1 MLGNAAEIEHML
13 TLQYLY
19 AGYSVRPRYRAS
31 LVGDVR
37 SDEGRAQSLSQVA
50 VEEMIHL
57 SKVNQLRVELGGSP
71 HFGRADFPFQSP
83 YYPFQLEL
91 EPLSRN
97 SIAKYIFV
105 EAPPQAD
112 IERDERLAG
121 EIREVLKRLGPSK
134 PRGSLYRN
142 IRSLLFELEA
152 EAGVERVQAWV
163 RIIDGIIHEGE
174 DDHFHFFLDLFHGA
188 PKLFDNVN
196 DAWSNDPPNDPA
208 APLVRVD
215 TSSESDASI
224 LALANLANQVYWCTL
239 LLLEAGY
246 TARQRRLLRRAAVDL
261 MTPVLDILG
270 LELAKRKRGLPF
282 DPPRL
287 DAARERSAP
296 SDVLRRALELLD
308 QALTAS
314 ATGGGSVP
322 ATIGRSLAGMR
333 NTVRDVLGAPKRVVV
348 IGAGPA
354 GLAAAWALAGK
365 GLDVRVV
372 HPGKVTGGKA
382 ESFWTGSRS
391 TEHGVHG
398 WWPGYVNF
406 DRMLRDA
413 GVDLEADLAHANGT
427 GVLSRD
433 GALDFVRRTRAWL
446 PFPWFLLVYA
456 WRPKLYPVRHLFSLL
471 RFAVHLLAFDHAR
484 DYELYD
490 RQTLDELA
498 RNLRVNDTIR
508 QALVAPFAPLFDYA
522 TATEVSAASILSAM
536 QFYLL
541 PSQDSI
547 VPRWS
552 RGLPDYKIF
561 KPLERALQAR
571 GVVFEPCAE
580 VMAIDVGEEGVTSA
594 TVRRF
599 DVPGVP
605 AAGAGQTLVA
615 SIPLSDVPASG
626 FVNYDD
632 VRSGA
637 RLLIGRVDQRL
648 KVYPAVCTHEQGHLR
663 VCPDGLFEC
672 DKHRARYR
680 ADGSVE
686 RGLASRPLSMERFEL
701 QGSTLHVFGTPSH
714 TILCEHVVIATDV
727 RNAAALLNQEPLRE
741 RAPRLCEDVSRLT
754 VTSVVV
760 VRFWFQRGT
769 RTPGPQTIVLPF
781 GKFADVYFDLGQI
794 DGSYDGEGV
803 VIELHSSDPGN
814 NWSEQTDD
822 QIVEGAFEDLRK
834 LSASFQRSALVAA
847 PNYEIRRHK
856 EVFTLYAPNQ
866 HRFRPRA
873 ATPIPGLHLAGDWT
887 QADSAVWMMERG
899 VVSGL
904 RAANGV
910 LRAHQLPSVELLA
923 APDGNLVR
931 RLARRIARTLLGR
944 SSRSGTPERL
954 NDGGRTER
962 ST

>member
-1 MLGNAAEIEHML
+1 
-13 TLQYLY
+13 
-19 AGYSVRPRYRAS
+19 
-31 LVGDVR
+31 
-37 SDEGRAQSLSQVA
+37 
-50 VEEMIHL
+50 
-57 SKVNQLRVELGGSP
+57 VNQLRVELGGSP

-83 YYPFQLEL
+83 FYPFRLEL

-97 SIAKYIFV
+97 SIAKYVFV

-121 EIREVLKRLGPSK
+121 EIREVLNRLGPSK

-142 IRSLLFELEA
+142 IRSLLFELKA
-152 EAGVERVQAWV
+152 EAGIERVQAWV
-163 RIIDGIIHEGE
+163 KIIDDIIHEGE
-174 DDHFHFFLDLFHGA
+174 DDHFRFFLDLFHGA
-188 PKLFDNVN
+188 PKLFGAN

-215 TSSESDASI
+215 TSSESDPSI
-224 LALANLANQVYWCTL
+224 LALANVANQVYWCTL
-239 LLLEAGY
+239 LLLEAAYGD
-246 TARQRRLLRRAAVDL
+246 RQRVLLRRAAVDL
-261 MTPVLDILG
+261 MTLVLDTLG
-270 LELAKRKRGLPF
+270 LELAARNRGLPF
-282 DPPRL
+282 DRPQPDAVREGSATSHGLRL
-287 DAARERSAP
+287 
-296 SDVLRRALELLD
+296 ALELLD
-308 QALTAS
+308 QAL
-314 ATGGGSVP
+314 ATIATQGSGVP
-322 ATIGRSLAGMR
+322 ATIGRSLASVR
-333 NTVRDVLGAPKRVVV
+333 NSVCDVLGAPKRVVV

-484 DYELYD
+484 DYEQYD
-490 RQTLDELA
+490 SQTLDQLA
-498 RNLRVNDTIR
+498 RNLRVHDTIR
-508 QALVAPFAPLFDYA
+508 QSLVAPFAPLFDYA

-561 KPLERALQAR
+561 EPLKRALEAR
-571 GVVFEPCAE
+571 GVVFERSAE
-580 VMAIDVGEEGVTSA
+580 VMAIGVGEEGVTSA
-594 TVRRF
+594 TVRSF
-599 DVPGVP
+599 DVP
-605 AAGAGQTLVA
+605 AAGAGETLVA
-615 SIPLSDVPASG
+615 RIPVSDVPASG

-637 RLLIGRVDQRL
+637 RLLIGRIDQRL
-648 KVYPAVCTHEQGHLR
+648 KVYQAVCTHEQGHLR

-686 RGLASRPLSMERFEL
+686 RGLASQPLPVERVEL

-714 TILCEHVVIATDV
+714 TIPCEHVVIATDV
-727 RNAAALLNQEPLRE
+727 RKAAALLNQGPLQK
-741 RAPRLCEDVSRLT
+741 RAPRLCEDVSKLT

-760 VRFWFQRGT
+760 VRFWLQGGT

-781 GKFADVYFDLGQI
+781 GEFADVYFDLGQI

-803 VIELHSSDPGN
+803 VIELHSSDPGGI
-814 NWSEQTDD
+814 WSERTDE
-822 QIVEGAFEDLRK
+822 QIVEGAFKDLRK

-866 HRFRPRA
+866 HRLRPRA

-887 QADSAVWMMERG
+887 QADYAVWMMERG

-904 RAANGV
+904 RAANSV

-931 RLARRIARTLLGR
+931 RLARRITRTLLGR

-954 NDGGRTER
+954 IEGGRTER
-962 ST
+962 SP